1 MLVVEEVVEILEVQL
16 LLLVLEVLVVEL
28 LVFPVEA
35 PQLAQ

>member
-16 LLLVLEVLVVEL
+16 LLLVLEVLVVDL
-28 LVFPVEA
+28 LVFPVEV